1 MPCSKRTDD
10 NDREKVVFG
19 FGRKQIAVAAATP
32 LQPGERMK
40 WYSPPQRHLDTIV
53 FVHGILG
60 HYVRTW
66 GRFPK
71 LLSEDEELPELDILL
86 WGYRTGWFRRHYAL
100 QTEAAHLATTLQGL
114 VRPGSDIVL
123 VGHSMGGLVIL
134 KALVD
139 RMALGEAQL
148 HPCGAVGW
156 ISLFASPLNGVW
168 LAGIAR
174 RVFLIPMWVLRG
186 LHRHL
191 RDLSRG
197 PFVSDLMR
205 EVTACIHRPKAE
217 DPRSRKIPIRIIAAT
232 RDRAVAKRDRDAALV
247 PYTSPAA
254 LQLDQTHTS
263 VKEPPSRED
272 LRYKVLAM
280 DLQRAITRTFRRL
293 CVTVDDVAT
302 AVDDREV
309 ALEEMRRR
317 YGKLIRLRLST
328 VKVPED
334 QQESA
339 GSELLLLMGHYG
351 TAHEEAPFS
360 VVHRAATIMEAR
372 HRDWR

>member
-1 MPCSKRTDD
+1 MPRSKRTDG
-10 NDREKVVFG
+10 NDKEKVVFG
-19 FGRKQIAVAAATP
+19 FGRQRPAVAAAMP
-32 LQPGERMK
+32 VQPGERMK

-174 RVFLIPMWVLRG
+174 RVFLIPMWALRG
-186 LHRHL
+186 LHWHL

-197 PFVSDLMR
+197 PFVGDLMR
-205 EVTACIHRPKAE
+205 DVTACIYQPLGE
-217 DPRSRKIPIRIIAAT
+217 DTRNRKIPIRIIAAT
-232 RDRAVAKRDRDAALV
+232 RDRAVAKEDRDVALA
-247 PYTSPAA
+247 PYKNPAA
-254 LQLDQTHTS
+254 QQLDQTHTS
-263 VKEPPSRED
+263 IKEPTSRED

-280 DLQRAITRTFRRL
+280 DLQRAITQTFRRL

-309 ALEEMRRR
+309 ALDHMRRR

-328 VKVPED
+328 VNIPED

-339 GSELLLLMGHYG
+339 ESELLLLTAQYG
-351 TAHEEAPFS
+351 AAHEEAPFS
-360 VVHRAATIMEAR
+360 VVHRAATILVAR
-372 HRDWR
+372 HKDWR